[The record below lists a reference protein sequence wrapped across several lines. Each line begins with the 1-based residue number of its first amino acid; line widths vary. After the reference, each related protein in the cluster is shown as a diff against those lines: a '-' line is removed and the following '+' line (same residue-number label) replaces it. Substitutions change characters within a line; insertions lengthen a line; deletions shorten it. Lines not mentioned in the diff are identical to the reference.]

1 MTHAAQET
9 QSVGFET
16 ITTSLVEGLGLITIN
31 RPDVRNALSKTVLVE
46 LRNILDAWEDDDQVR
61 AVAFTGSGTKAFVA
75 GADISQLANYDV
87 AYGLAGAMQRLF
99 DKIEEYP
106 KPTIAALNGIALGGG
121 LELAMS
127 CDIRIAAQGARFGL
141 PEPSL
146 GVLPGAGGTQRLS
159 RLVGT
164 GRAVEMVL
172 TSRLLDAGEA
182 ERFGLITS
190 VVPGEQL
197 LETVRDTAATIAS
210 KGPLAVRL
218 AKMVI
223 KQGAETDQKT
233 GQMLELLAQTL
244 LYTTTDKAEGVAA
257 FLGKRPAEFLGR

>member
-1 MTHAAQET
+1 MATSAEQAAT
-9 QSVGFET
+9 AGYET
-16 ITTSLVEGLGLITIN
+16 IVTSVSDGLGLITID
-31 RPDVRNALSKTVLVE
+31 RPQVRNALSKTVLAEIRSV
-46 LRNILDAWEDDDQVR
+46 LDAWEDDEAVR
-61 AVAFTGSGTKAFVA
+61 VVAFTGSGEKAFVA

-106 KPTIAALNGIALGGG
+106 KPTIAGLNGIALGGG

-127 CDIRIAAQGARFGL
+127 CDIRICAGTARFGL
-141 PEPSL
+141 PEPNL
-146 GVLPGAGGTQRLS
+146 GVIPGAGGTQRLS

-172 TSRLLDAGEA
+172 TSRLLDAAEA
-182 ERFGLITS
+182 ERFGLVTT

-197 LETVRDTAATIAS
+197 LDAVRNTAATIAS

-244 LYTTTDKAEGVAA
+244 LYTTADKAEGVAA
-257 FLGKRPAEFLGR
+257 FLDKRPAEFQGR